1 MFGTARF
8 AAMVAAIA
16 AGIAVLQ
23 GTETPIISR
32 LLDLLVLLAVTGS
45 AFFAGRTTSRD
56 QTAVTLK
63 NAGIFLYFAAS
74 LAAIST
80 LYTSFPSAV
89 FWVVSALVP
98 AWQSRRLAKHGD
110 LEQSYRM
117 LLTAIRTFMWVLLV
131 AVWLPA
137 LMLYR

>member
-1 MFGTARF
+1 M
-8 AAMVAAIA
+8 AAVIA

-23 GTETPIISR
+23 GTDTPIVSR
-32 LLDLLVLLAVTGS
+32 LLDLLVLMAVTGS
-45 AFFAGRTTSRD
+45 AFFAGRTTAREQS
-56 QTAVTLK
+56 AVTLK

-80 LYTSFPSAV
+80 LYTSFPSAA

-98 AWQSRRLAKHGD
+98 AWQSRRLAKHGE
-110 LEQSYRM
+110 LQASYRM
-117 LLTAIRTFMWVLLV
+117 LLAAISIFMWVLLV

-137 LMLYR
+137 LMMYR